1 MEKAKYGLKLFALIM
16 FIYQSFVAL
25 KGFNDSPTAV
35 QTLRD
40 RWGDDYK
47 PRWDICFIRELL
59 FSWTNVLGLENT
71 VSLKG

>member
-1 MEKAKYGLKLFALIM
+1 MTTMEKAKYGLKLFALIM

-25 KGFNDSPTAV
+25 KGFNDSPTAI

-47 PRWDICFIRELL
+47 PR
-59 FSWTNVLGLENT
+59 
-71 VSLKG
+71 